1 MNHVSKRERDA
12 AKIRKEE
19 AVQRLEMSRRDGC
32 KSKEEGPVRL
42 RHIRHKMEYSR
53 NVSQKV
59 MVITLESD
67 RNFWSYEP
75 RHKVELQDS
84 ASFML

>member
-19 AVQRLEMSRRDGC
+19 AAKRLEMSRRDGC
-32 KSKEEGPVRL
+32 KKQGRGPVRL
-42 RHIRHKMEYSR
+42 RHIRHEMEYSR

-67 RNFWSYEP
+67 RNW
-75 RHKVELQDS
+75 
-84 ASFML
+84 

>member
-1 MNHVSKRERDA
+1 MDARSK
-12 AKIRKEE
+12 
-19 AVQRLEMSRRDGC
+19 G
-32 KSKEEGPVRL
+32 EGPVRL

-67 RNFWSYEP
+67 RNW
-75 RHKVELQDS
+75 
-84 ASFML
+84 

>member
-1 MNHVSKRERDA
+1 MLLRYERKRRPKDWKCQGEMDARSK
-12 AKIRKEE
+12 
-19 AVQRLEMSRRDGC
+19 G
-32 KSKEEGPVRL
+32 EGPVRL

-67 RNFWSYEP
+67 RNW
-75 RHKVELQDS
+75 
-84 ASFML
+84 